1 MEMKMKKFLARIEHE
16 AQRRAAFRRLRAEI
30 AGMSWRDQLDIGIN
44 AGDAERIA
52 RQMIYG

>member
-1 MEMKMKKFLARIEHE
+1 MKKFLARIEHE